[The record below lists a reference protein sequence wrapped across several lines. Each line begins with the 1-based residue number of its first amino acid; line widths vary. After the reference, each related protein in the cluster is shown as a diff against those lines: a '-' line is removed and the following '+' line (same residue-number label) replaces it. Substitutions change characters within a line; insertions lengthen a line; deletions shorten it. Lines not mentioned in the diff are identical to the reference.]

1 MLRPF
6 RPDDRDVVRRWID
19 DSLITGGFLTAAPG
33 HSDAKVLAIVRGEE
47 RHPTRNNYERV
58 KDGWTSTG

>member
-6 RPDDRDVVRRWID
+6 RPDDRGVVRRWID
-19 DSLITGGFLTAAPG
+19 DPVI
-33 HSDAKVLAIVRGEE
+33 GEDLVMYAM
-47 RHPTRNNYERV
+47 TRDDYERV